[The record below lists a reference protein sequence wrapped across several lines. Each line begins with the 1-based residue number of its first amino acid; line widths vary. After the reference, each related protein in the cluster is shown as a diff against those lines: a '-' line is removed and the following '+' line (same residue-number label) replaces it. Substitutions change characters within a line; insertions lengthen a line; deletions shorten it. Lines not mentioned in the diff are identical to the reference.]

1 MLAVRITREDRP
13 REMDG
18 PLSRSIVR
26 LFRLNYRLLW
36 AIHLRR
42 SQLHRLL
49 IAHAHRTDLIGEAV
63 AHP

>member
-18 PLSRSIVR
+18 PLSRSIIST
-26 LFRLNYRLLW
+26 FRVNYRLLW
-36 AIHLRR
+36 ATHLRR
-42 SQLHRLL
+42 PKLHRLL